1 MAQEQRLVFGD
12 VARLYERV
20 RPSYPQALVDDVVEL
35 SGIDG
40 GGRALEVGAGTGKA
54 TRLFAARGVQIL
66 AIDPSS
72 QMAEVARRKCAG
84 YDGVTVE
91 EGEFERFEAGGER
104 FRLLFSAQA
113 WHWISPEVRYVRAR
127 EALEAG
133 GLLAVFWNRPRWGA
147 TPLRGELV
155 EAYRRAGALNADG
168 EPDPMHPV
176 NDPKP
181 DPRPWEREIAA
192 VAGFSRPQMR
202 CYDWS
207 STYSADEYLDL
218 LRTHSGHIIR
228 PELERRAIVDEVG
241 KAIEAAGGSIRFEM
255 VAVLCLAT
263 AT

>member
-35 SGIDG
+35 SGIDR

-72 QMAEVARRKCAG
+72 QMAAVARRECAG
-84 YDGVTVE
+84 YEGVTVE
-91 EGEFERFEAGGER
+91 EHEFEDFDAGGER

-127 EALEAG
+127 EALEPG
-133 GLLAVFWNRPRWGA
+133 GMLAVFWNRPRWGA
-147 TPLRGELV
+147 TPLRGELL
-155 EAYRRAGALNADG
+155 EAYRRAGAVKADG

-176 NDPKP
+176 NDTKP
-181 DPRPWEREIAA
+181 DPRAWEREIAG

-207 STYSADEYLDL
+207 WTYSADEYLDL
-218 LRTHSGHIIR
+218 LQTHSGHIIR